1 MPSTMRAKRFKVQQD
16 YTTLLIPHWYR
27 TAGPTV
33 GTTKIISHLPLLPT
47 VLCSDSWNLDL
58 EEQDIHFPGSQ
69 HPMLITFWSDFS
81 TGSWNCEF
89 IDGRD
94 II

>member
-1 MPSTMRAKRFKVQQD
+1 MPSTAGAKKFKVQQD

-33 GTTKIISHLPLLPT
+33 GTTKIISHLQLLPT

-58 EEQDIHFPGSQ
+58 EEQDIHFARKPTSNVDYI
-69 HPMLITFWSDFS
+69 LERFF
-81 TGSWNCEF
+81 
-89 IDGRD
+89 DGELEL
-94 II
+94 